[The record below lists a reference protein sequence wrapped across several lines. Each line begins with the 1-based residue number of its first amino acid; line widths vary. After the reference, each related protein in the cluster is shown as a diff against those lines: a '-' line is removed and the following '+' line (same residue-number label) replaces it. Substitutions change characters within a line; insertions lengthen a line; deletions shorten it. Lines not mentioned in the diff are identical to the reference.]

1 MITRRQGSDLVK
13 NAETP
18 VFKLALLGGLSSL
31 GSALMAE
38 LLKRQHEVIA
48 VVDDLNSLA
57 PRPGLHF
64 KSGGLN
70 NPDQAEQSVAGGS
83 AVICLLA
90 ALAPDDFAA
99 QLRMSQALIAGM
111 ARTTIR
117 RLLLVGDFDVL
128 DHSEGHSEQ
137 QRACADQIVDLLQRS
152 PLHWT
157 LVNTP
162 QQVAGLGIEHF
173 HQTHGTLEP
182 GLAEP
187 LQRLARVAAA
197 MVDALELKLHHGEHV
212 NFVF

>member
-1 MITRRQGSDLVK
+1 MITRLKGSDLVK

-18 VFKLALLGGLSSL
+18 VFKLILIGGLSSL

-48 VVDDLNSLA
+48 VVKDLNTLA

-64 KSGGLN
+64 KIGGLN
-70 NPDQAEQSVAGGS
+70 SAAQAEQSVAGGS
-83 AVICLLA
+83 AVVCLLA
-90 ALAPDDFAA
+90 ALAADDFAT
-99 QLRMSQALIAGM
+99 QLRMSRALIAGM
-111 ARTTIR
+111 SRTTIR
-117 RLLLVGDFDVL
+117 RLVLVGDFSVL
-128 DHSEGHSEQ
+128 DNSEGHSEQ

-152 PLHWT
+152 QLHWT
-157 LVNTP
+157 LVNSP

-173 HQTHGTLEP
+173 RQTHGTLEP

-197 MVDALELKLHHGEHV
+197 MVDTLELKLHHGEHV

>member
-1 MITRRQGSDLVK
+1 MITRRQWSDLVK

-64 KSGGLN
+64 KTGGLD

-197 MVDALELKLHHGEHV
+197 MVDVLELKLHHGEHV

>member
-1 MITRRQGSDLVK
+1 MK

-18 VFKLALLGGLSSL
+18 AFKLVLLGGLSSL

-48 VVDDLNSLA
+48 VVDNLNSLA

-64 KSGGLN
+64 KTGGLD

-83 AVICLLA
+83 AVVCLLP

-111 ARTTIR
+111 SRTTIR

-137 QRACADQIVDLLQRS
+137 QRTCADQIVDLLQRS
-152 PLHWT
+152 QLHWT

-162 QQVAGLGIEHF
+162 QQIAGLGIEHF

>member
-1 MITRRQGSDLVK
+1 MK

-18 VFKLALLGGLSSL
+18 AFKLVLLGGLSSL

-64 KSGGLN
+64 KTGGLD

-83 AVICLLA
+83 AVVCLLP

-111 ARTTIR
+111 SRTTIR

-137 QRACADQIVDLLQRS
+137 QRTCADQIVDLLQRS
-152 PLHWT
+152 QLHWT

-162 QQVAGLGIEHF
+162 QQIAGLGIEHF

>member
-1 MITRRQGSDLVK
+1 MITPSQWSDRVK

-18 VFKLALLGGLSSL
+18 AFKLVILGGLSSL

-48 VVDDLNSLA
+48 VVDDLNTRT

-64 KSGGLN
+64 KLGGLGSA
-70 NPDQAEQSVAGGS
+70 DQAEQSVAGGS

-99 QLRMSQALIAGM
+99 QLHMSQALIAGLS
-111 ARTTIR
+111 RTTIR
-117 RLLLVGDFDVL
+117 RLLLVGDFSVL
-128 DHSEGHSEQ
+128 EHSEGHSEQ
-137 QRACADQIVDLLQRS
+137 QRACVDQIVDLLQRS
-152 PLHWT
+152 ELHWT
-157 LVNTP
+157 LINTP
-162 QQVAGLGIEHF
+162 QEVAGLGIEHF
-173 HQTHGTLEP
+173 HHTHGSLEP

>member
-1 MITRRQGSDLVK
+1 MITRCQWSDLVK

-18 VFKLALLGGLSSL
+18 AFKLVLLGGLSSL

-48 VVDDLNSLA
+48 VVDNLNSLA

-64 KSGGLN
+64 KTGGLD

-83 AVICLLA
+83 AVVCLLP

-111 ARTTIR
+111 TRTTIR
-117 RLLLVGDFDVL
+117 RLLLVGDFSVL
-128 DHSEGHSEQ
+128 DQGEGHSEQ

-152 PLHWT
+152 QLHWT

-162 QQVAGLGIEHF
+162 QQIAGLGIEHF

>member
-1 MITRRQGSDLVK
+1 MK

-18 VFKLALLGGLSSL
+18 VFKLVILGGSSSL

-48 VVDDLNSLA
+48 VVDDLNSQA

-64 KSGGLN
+64 KIGGLGTA
-70 NPDQAEQSVAGGS
+70 DQAEQSVAGGS

-90 ALAPDDFAA
+90 ALAPDDFTT
-99 QLRMSQALIAGM
+99 QLQMSQALISGLS
-111 ARTTIR
+111 RTTIR
-117 RLLLVGDFDVL
+117 RLLLVGDFSVL

-137 QRACADQIVDLLQRS
+137 QKACADQIVDLLQRS

-157 LVNTP
+157 LINSP
-162 QQVAGLGIEHF
+162 QDIAGLGIEHF
-173 HQTHGTLEP
+173 HHTHGNLEP

-197 MVDALELKLHHGEHV
+197 MVDTLELKLHQGEHV

>member
-1 MITRRQGSDLVK
+1 MITRCQWSDLVK

-18 VFKLALLGGLSSL
+18 AFKLVLLGGLSSL

-64 KSGGLN
+64 KTGGLD

-83 AVICLLA
+83 AVVCLLP

-111 ARTTIR
+111 SRTTIR

-137 QRACADQIVDLLQRS
+137 QRTCADQIVDLLQRS
-152 PLHWT
+152 QLHWT

-162 QQVAGLGIEHF
+162 QQIAGLGIEHF

>member
-1 MITRRQGSDLVK
+1 MK

-18 VFKLALLGGLSSL
+18 VFKLVLLGGLSSL

-48 VVDDLNSLA
+48 VVDNLNTLA

-64 KSGGLN
+64 KTGGLN
-70 NPDQAEQSVAGGS
+70 TTDQAEQSVAGGS
-83 AVICLLA
+83 AVVCLLP

-99 QLRMSQALIAGM
+99 QLRMSKALIAGM
-111 ARTTIR
+111 SRTTIR
-117 RLLLVGDFDVL
+117 RLLLVGDFSVL
-128 DHSEGHSEQ
+128 DQSHGHNEQ

>member
-1 MITRRQGSDLVK
+1 MK

-18 VFKLALLGGLSSL
+18 AFKLVLLGGLSSL

-48 VVDDLNSLA
+48 VVDNLNSLA

-64 KSGGLN
+64 KTGGLD

-83 AVICLLA
+83 AVVCLLP

-111 ARTTIR
+111 TRTTIR
-117 RLLLVGDFDVL
+117 RLLLVGDFSVL
-128 DHSEGHSEQ
+128 DQGEGHSEQ

-157 LVNTP
+157 LINSP

>member
-1 MITRRQGSDLVK
+1 MK

-18 VFKLALLGGLSSL
+18 VFKLVILGGLSSL

-48 VVDDLNSLA
+48 VVDDLNTQA

-64 KSGGLN
+64 KIGGLN
-70 NPDQAEQSVAGGS
+70 SADQAEQSVAGGS
-83 AVICLLA
+83 AVICLLPV
-90 ALAPDDFAA
+90 LAPDDFAM
-99 QLRMSQALIAGM
+99 QLRMSQTLISGLS
-111 ARTTIR
+111 RTTIR
-117 RLLLVGDFDVL
+117 RLLLVGDFSVL
-128 DHSEGHSEQ
+128 DNSEGHSEQ

-157 LVNTP
+157 LINTP
-162 QQVAGLGIEHF
+162 EQVAGLGIEHF

-182 GLAEP
+182 GLREP

-197 MVDALELKLHHGEHV
+197 MVDTLELKLHHGEHV

>member
-1 MITRRQGSDLVK
+1 MITRRQWSDLVK

-64 KSGGLN
+64 KTGGLD

>member
-1 MITRRQGSDLVK
+1 MITRRQWSDLVK